1 MTTGPPENSALG
13 DRSVTHPLVTYR
25 VVCAQNQR
33 DLYHRVGNV
42 AREDSVLSTM
52 QDVPLLISRI
62 LTHGSTVHGS
72 SRVTTW
78 TGESEPHRRTFA
90 EIGARAARLAHA
102 LRDELGVTGDDR
114 VGTLM
119 WNNSEHVEAYFAV
132 PSMGA
137 VLHTLNLRLPAEQLV
152 WIVNHAADK
161 VVIVNGSLVP
171 LLAPLLPQLPTVEHI
186 VVSGPGDRAPLAGAA
201 ARVHEY
207 EELIAGR
214 PDHYDWPEL
223 DERQAAAMCY
233 TSGTTGE
240 PKGVVYSH
248 RSVYL
253 HSMQVNMAQSMGL
266 TDQDTS
272 LVVVPQFHVNAW
284 GLPHATFMTGVNLL
298 MPDRFLQPAPLAEMI
313 ESERPTHAAA
323 VPTIWQGLL
332 GELTARPRDVS
343 SLAQVTIGGAACPPS
358 LMTAFDKLGMRVCHA
373 WGMTETSPLGTVARP
388 PAHAAGTDE
397 EFRYRVTQGRFPAGV
412 EARLTGPDGARLP
425 WDGESAGE
433 LEVRGPWIAG
443 AYYNGPDAEP
453 LRPGDKFSA
462 DGWLKT
468 GDVGTISP
476 DGYLTLTDRAK
487 DVIKSGGE
495 WISSVE
501 LENALMSHPD
511 VAEAA
516 VVAVPDDK
524 WGERPLATV
533 VLRPGAS
540 ADFLALRTFLAEEV
554 RIARWQLPERWTT
567 VESVPKTSV
576 GKFDKKV
583 LRRRYAEGELEV
595 TRL

>member
-1 MTTGPPENSALG
+1 MSLPW
-13 DRSVTHPLVTYR
+13 
-25 VVCAQNQR
+25 
-33 DLYHRVGNV
+33 
-42 AREDSVLSTM
+42 EDAVLSTM
-52 QDVPLLISRI
+52 QDVPLTVTRILEHGVLVHGRSRI
-62 LTHGSTVHGS
+62 
-72 SRVTTW
+72 TTW
-78 TGESEPHRRTFA
+78 TGEGEPQRRSFA
-90 EIGARAARLAHA
+90 EAGTRAVQLAHA
-102 LRDELGVTGDDR
+102 LRDDLGVRGDDR
-114 VGTLM
+114 VATLM
-119 WNNSEHVEAYFAV
+119 WNNAEHVEAYFAI

-161 VVIVNGSLVP
+161 IVIVNGSLLP
-171 LLAPLLPQLPTVEHI
+171 LLAPLLAKLPTVEHI
-186 VVSGPGDRAPLAGAA
+186 VVSGPGDRSLLDAAGSH

-207 EELIAGR
+207 EELIADK
-214 PDHYDWPEL
+214 PTTFDWPEL

-233 TSGTTGE
+233 TSGTTGD

-248 RSVYL
+248 RSIYL
-253 HSMQVNMAQSMGL
+253 HSMQVNMAESMGL
-266 TDQDTS
+266 TDEDTT

-284 GLPHATFMTGVNLL
+284 GLPHATFMTGINML

-313 ESERPTHAAA
+313 EQEKPTHAAA
-323 VPTIWQGLL
+323 VPTIWRGLL
-332 GELTARPRDVS
+332 AELTARPRDVS
-343 SLAQVTIGGAACPPS
+343 SLTQVSVGGSACPPS
-358 LMTAFDKLGMRVCHA
+358 LMRAFDDLGMRICHA
-373 WGMTETSPLGTVARP
+373 WGMTETSPLGTMARP
-388 PAHAAGTDE
+388 PAHALGTDE
-397 EFRYRVTQGRFPAGV
+397 EFGYRLTQGRFPAGV
-412 EARLTGPDGARLP
+412 EGRLIGPGGERLP

-433 LEVRGPWIAG
+433 LEVRGNWIAG
-443 AYYNGPDAEP
+443 SYYNGPDTEP
-453 LRPGDKFSA
+453 LRLADKFSE

-476 DGYLTLTDRAK
+476 DGFLTLTDRAK

-501 LENALMSHPD
+501 LENALMSHPA

-533 VLRPGAS
+533 VLKEGAT
-540 ADFLALRTFLAEEV
+540 ADFDALRAFLAEEGN
-554 RIARWQLPERWTT
+554 IAKWQLPERWTII
-567 VESVPKTSV
+567 EAVPKTSV

-583 LRRRYAEGELEV
+583 LRRQYAEGELDV

>member
-1 MTTGPPENSALG
+1 M
-13 DRSVTHPLVTYR
+13 
-25 VVCAQNQR
+25 
-33 DLYHRVGNV
+33 
-42 AREDSVLSTM
+42 LSTM

-62 LTHGSTVHGS
+62 LTHGSTIHGTS
-72 SRVTTW
+72 QVTTW
-78 TGESEPHRRTFA
+78 TGESGPQRRSFA
-90 EIGARAARLAHA
+90 EIGDRSAQLAHA
-102 LRDELGVTGDDR
+102 LRDNLGIVDDDR
-114 VGTLM
+114 VATLM
-119 WNNSEHVEAYFAV
+119 WNNAEHVEAYFAI

-152 WIVNHAADK
+152 WIVNHAADR
-161 VVIVNGSLVP
+161 VIIVNGSLLP
-171 LLAPLLPQLPTVEHI
+171 LLAPLLLSLTGVEHI
-186 VVSGPGDRAPLAGAA
+186 VVSGPGDRSLLEGA
-201 ARVHEY
+201 RPQVHEY
-207 EELIAGR
+207 EELIAGK
-214 PDHYDWPEL
+214 PVAYDWPQL
-223 DERQAAAMCY
+223 DERQAAALCY
-233 TSGTTGE
+233 TSGTTGD

-248 RSVYL
+248 RSIYL
-253 HSMQVNMAQSMGL
+253 HSMQVNMTQSMGL
-266 TDQDTS
+266 TDEDTS

-284 GLPHATFMTGVNLL
+284 GLPHATFMTGVHML

-332 GELTARPRDVS
+332 AELTAKPRDVS
-343 SLAQVTIGGAACPPS
+343 SLGQVTIGGSACPPS
-358 LMTAFDKLGMRVCHA
+358 LMKAFDELGMRVCHA

-388 PAHAAGTDE
+388 PAAAVGTDE
-397 EFRYRVTQGRFPAGV
+397 EFAYRLTQGRFPAGV
-412 EARLTGPDGARLP
+412 EARLSGPDGELLA

-443 AYYNGPDAEP
+443 AYYSGPDSEP
-453 LRPGDKFSA
+453 LRPADKFSD

-476 DGYLTLTDRAK
+476 DGFLTLTDRAK

-495 WISSVE
+495 WISSVD

-511 VAEAA
+511 IAEAA
-516 VVAVPDDK
+516 VVAVPDEK

-533 VLRPGAS
+533 VLKDGAS
-540 ADFLALRTFLAEEV
+540 ADFEILRAFLGEKVAK
-554 RIARWQLPERWTT
+554 WQLPERWTVIT
-567 VESVPKTSV
+567 AVPKTSV

-583 LRRRYAEGELEV
+583 LRKQYAEGELDI

>member
-1 MTTGPPENSALG
+1 M
-13 DRSVTHPLVTYR
+13 
-25 VVCAQNQR
+25 
-33 DLYHRVGNV
+33 
-42 AREDSVLSTM
+42 LSTM
-52 QDVPLLISRI
+52 QDVPLTVTRI
-62 LTHGSTVHGS
+62 LVHGARIHGES
-72 SRVTTW
+72 QITTW
-78 TGESEPHRRTFA
+78 TGEGEPHRRSFREA
-90 EIGARAARLAHA
+90 GERANQLAHA
-102 LRDELGVTGDDR
+102 LRDDLGVTGDER
-114 VGTLM
+114 VATLM
-119 WNNSEHVEAYFAV
+119 WNNAEHVEAYYAI

-152 WIVNHAADK
+152 FIVKHAADR
-161 VVIVNGSLVP
+161 VVIVNGSLLP
-171 LLAPLLPQLPTVEHI
+171 LLAPLLPHLSTVEHV
-186 VVSGPGDRAPLAGAA
+186 VVSGPGDRSLLEGASV
-201 ARVHEY
+201 RVHEY
-207 EELIAGR
+207 EELLAGK
-214 PDHYDWPEL
+214 PTAYDWPEL

-233 TSGTTGE
+233 TSGTTGD

-248 RSVYL
+248 RSIYL

-266 TDQDTS
+266 TDQDTT

-284 GLPHATFMTGVNLL
+284 GLPHATFMSGVNML

-332 GELTARPRDVS
+332 AELTAKPRDVS
-343 SLAQVTIGGAACPPS
+343 SLTQVTIGGSACPPS
-358 LMTAFDKLGMRVCHA
+358 LMTAFDELGMSVCHA

-388 PAHAAGTDE
+388 PAHAVGTDE
-397 EFRYRVTQGRFPAGV
+397 EFAYRLTQGRFPAGV
-412 EARLTGPDGARLP
+412 EARLTGPGGERLP

-443 AYYNGPDAEP
+443 AYYGGAGAEP
-453 LRPGDKFSA
+453 LRPADKFSP

-476 DGYLTLTDRAK
+476 DGFLTLTDRAK

-495 WISSVE
+495 WISSVD

-516 VVAVPDDK
+516 VVAVPDEK

-533 VLRPGAS
+533 VLREGS
-540 ADFLALRTFLAEEV
+540 TADFASLRAFLAAEGK
-554 RIARWQLPERWTT
+554 IAKWQLPERWTI
-567 VESVPKTSV
+567 VEAVPKTSV

-583 LRRRYAEGELEV
+583 LRRQYAEGGLDV
-595 TRL
+595 TQL

>member
-1 MTTGPPENSALG
+1 M
-13 DRSVTHPLVTYR
+13 
-25 VVCAQNQR
+25 
-33 DLYHRVGNV
+33 
-42 AREDSVLSTM
+42 LSTM
-52 QDVPLLISRI
+52 QDVPLTVTRI
-62 LTHGSTVHGS
+62 LEHGVRVHGRS
-72 SRVTTW
+72 QIITW
-78 TGESEPHRRTFA
+78 TGEPEPTRRSFA
-90 EIGARAARLAHA
+90 EAGTRAVQLANA
-102 LRDELGVTGDDR
+102 LRDELGVRADDR
-114 VGTLM
+114 VATLM
-119 WNNSEHVEAYFAV
+119 WNNAEHVEAYFAI

-137 VLHTLNLRLPAEQLV
+137 VLHTLNLRLPVEQLV

-161 VVIVNGSLVP
+161 VVIVNGSLIP
-171 LLAPLLPQLPTVEHI
+171 LIAPLLPQLPTVEHI
-186 VVSGPGDRAPLAGAA
+186 VVSGPGDRSPLDGAT

-214 PDHYDWPEL
+214 PTTYDWPEL

-233 TSGTTGE
+233 TSGTTGD

-248 RSVYL
+248 RSIYL
-253 HSMQVNMAQSMGL
+253 HSMQVNMTQSMGL

-313 ESERPTHAAA
+313 ERERPTHAAA

-343 SLAQVTIGGAACPPS
+343 SLTQVTIGGSACPPS
-358 LMTAFDKLGMRVCHA
+358 LMEAFDRLGMRVCHA

-388 PAHAAGTDE
+388 PAHAIGTDQ
-397 EFRYRVTQGRFPAGV
+397 EFAYRLTQGRFPAGV
-412 EARLTGPDGARLP
+412 EARLSGPGGERLP

-433 LEVRGPWIAG
+433 LEVRGNWIAG

-453 LRPGDKFSA
+453 LRPADKFSE

-476 DGYLTLTDRAK
+476 DGFLTLTDRAK

-533 VLRPGAS
+533 VLKEGAS
-540 ADFLALRTFLAEEV
+540 TDFETLRAFLAEEG
-554 RIARWQLPERWTT
+554 RIAKWQLPERWT
-567 VESVPKTSV
+567 VIESVPKTSV

-583 LRRRYAEGELEV
+583 LRRRYADGDLDV
-595 TRL
+595 TSL

>member
-1 MTTGPPENSALG
+1 M
-13 DRSVTHPLVTYR
+13 
-25 VVCAQNQR
+25 
-33 DLYHRVGNV
+33 
-42 AREDSVLSTM
+42 LSTM

-62 LTHGSTVHGS
+62 LAHGSTIHGAS
-72 SRVTTW
+72 QVISW
-78 TGESEPHRRTFA
+78 TGDGEPHRRSFA
-90 EIGARAARLAHA
+90 GIGERAAQLAHA
-102 LRDELGVTGDDR
+102 LRDDLGVAADDR
-114 VGTLM
+114 VATLM
-119 WNNSEHVEAYFAV
+119 WNNAEHVEAYFAI
-132 PSMGA
+132 PCMGA
-137 VLHTLNLRLPAEQLV
+137 VLHTLNLRLPAEQLA
-152 WIVNHAADK
+152 WIVNHAADR
-161 VVIVNGSLVP
+161 VIIVNGSLIP
-171 LLAPLLPQLPTVEHI
+171 LLGPLLPHLKTVEHV
-186 VVSGPGDRAPLAGAA
+186 VVSGPGDRTPLDGSH

-207 EELIAGR
+207 EDLIAAK
-214 PDHYDWPEL
+214 PVTYDWPEL

-233 TSGTTGE
+233 TSGTTGD

-253 HSMQVNMAQSMGL
+253 HSMQVNMSESMGL
-266 TDQDTS
+266 TDQDTT

-284 GLPHATFMTGVNLL
+284 GLPHATFLSGVNLL

-313 ESERPTHAAA
+313 EREKPTHAAA

-332 GELTARPRDVS
+332 AELTARPRDVS
-343 SLAQVTIGGAACPPS
+343 ALTQVTIGGSACPPS
-358 LMTAFDKLGMRVCHA
+358 LMEAFDRLGMRVCHA

-388 PAHAAGTDE
+388 PAHAVGTDE
-397 EFRYRVTQGRFPAGV
+397 EFGYRLTQGRFPAGV
-412 EARLTGPDGARLP
+412 EARLTGPGGERLP

-443 AYYNGPDAEP
+443 AYYNGPGAEP
-453 LRPGDKFSA
+453 LRPADKFSE

-476 DGYLTLTDRAK
+476 DGFLTLTDRAK

-533 VLRPGAS
+533 VLKEDAS
-540 ADFLALRTFLAEEV
+540 AGFEVLRVFLQEE
-554 RIARWQLPERWTT
+554 RGIAKWQLPERWTII
-567 VESVPKTSV
+567 EAVPKTSV

-583 LRRRYAEGELEV
+583 LRRQYAAGELDI
-595 TRL
+595 TRI

>member
-1 MTTGPPENSALG
+1 M
-13 DRSVTHPLVTYR
+13 
-25 VVCAQNQR
+25 
-33 DLYHRVGNV
+33 
-42 AREDSVLSTM
+42 LSTM

-62 LTHGSTVHGS
+62 LAHGSTIHGAS
-72 SRVTTW
+72 QVISW
-78 TGESEPHRRTFA
+78 TGDGEPHRRSFA
-90 EIGARAARLAHA
+90 GIGERAAQLAHA
-102 LRDELGVTGDDR
+102 LRDDLGVAADDR
-114 VGTLM
+114 VATLM
-119 WNNSEHVEAYFAV
+119 WNNAEHVEAYFAI
-132 PSMGA
+132 PCMGA
-137 VLHTLNLRLPAEQLV
+137 VLHTLNLRLPAEQLA
-152 WIVNHAADK
+152 WIVNHAADR
-161 VVIVNGSLVP
+161 VIIVNGSLIP
-171 LLAPLLPQLPTVEHI
+171 LLGPLLPHLKTVEHV
-186 VVSGPGDRAPLAGAA
+186 VVSGPGDRTPLDGSH

-207 EELIAGR
+207 EDLIAAK
-214 PDHYDWPEL
+214 PVTYDWPEL

-233 TSGTTGE
+233 TSGTTGD

-253 HSMQVNMAQSMGL
+253 HSMQVNMSESMGL
-266 TDQDTS
+266 TDQDTT

-284 GLPHATFMTGVNLL
+284 GLPHATFLSGVNLL

-313 ESERPTHAAA
+313 EREKPTHAAA

-332 GELTARPRDVS
+332 AELTARPRDVS
-343 SLAQVTIGGAACPPS
+343 ALTQVTIGGSACPPS
-358 LMTAFDKLGMRVCHA
+358 LMEAFDRLGMRVCHA

-388 PAHAAGTDE
+388 PAHAVGTDE
-397 EFRYRVTQGRFPAGV
+397 EFGYRLTQGRFPAGV
-412 EARLTGPDGARLP
+412 EARLTGPGGERLP

-443 AYYNGPDAEP
+443 AYYNGPGAEP
-453 LRPGDKFSA
+453 LRPADKFSE

-476 DGYLTLTDRAK
+476 DGFLTLTDRAK

-533 VLRPGAS
+533 VLKEGTTAG
-540 ADFLALRTFLAEEV
+540 FEALRVFLQEE
-554 RIARWQLPERWTT
+554 RGIAKWQLPERWTII
-567 VESVPKTSV
+567 EAVPKTSV

-583 LRRRYAEGELEV
+583 LRGQYAAGELDI
-595 TRL
+595 TRI

>member
-1 MTTGPPENSALG
+1 MSP
-13 DRSVTHPLVTYR
+13 
-25 VVCAQNQR
+25 Q
-33 DLYHRVGNV
+33 
-42 AREDSVLSTM
+42 EDAVLSTM

-62 LTHGSTVHGS
+62 LTHGSTVHGTS
-72 SRVTTW
+72 QVITW
-78 TGESEPHRRTFA
+78 TGDDEPQRRSFA
-90 EIGARAARLAHA
+90 EIGARAAQLAHA
-102 LRDELGVTGDDR
+102 LREDLGVADDDR
-114 VGTLM
+114 VATLA
-119 WNNSEHVEAYFAV
+119 WNNAEHVEAYFAI

-137 VLHTLNLRLPAEQLV
+137 ILHTLNLRLPPEQLA
-152 WIVNHAADK
+152 WIVGHAADRI
-161 VVIVNGSLVP
+161 VIANGSLLP
-171 LLAPLLPQLPTVEHI
+171 LLAPLLPHLKTVEH
-186 VVSGPGDRAPLAGAA
+186 VVVTGPGDRTLLADASVQ
-201 ARVHEY
+201 VHEY
-207 EELIAGR
+207 EELLAGK
-214 PDHYDWPEL
+214 PTTYDWPEL

-233 TSGTTGE
+233 TSGTTGD
-240 PKGVVYSH
+240 PKGVIFSH

-253 HSMQVNMAQSMGL
+253 HSMQVNMTQSMGL

-284 GLPHATFMTGVNLL
+284 GLPHATFMTGVNML
-298 MPDRFLQPAPLAEMI
+298 MPNRFLQPAPLAEMI
-313 ESERPTHAAA
+313 EREKPSHAAA

-332 GELTARPRDVS
+332 AELTAKPRDVS
-343 SLAQVTIGGAACPPS
+343 SLQQVTIGGSACPPA
-358 LMTAFDKLGMRVCHA
+358 LMEAFDKLGMRVCHA

-388 PAHAAGTDE
+388 PAHAVGTEE
-397 EFRYRVTQGRFPAGV
+397 EFAYRLTQGRFPTSV
-412 EARLTGPDGARLP
+412 QARLTGPGGERLP
-425 WDGESAGE
+425 WDGEAAGE

-453 LRPGDKFSA
+453 LRPADKFSE

-476 DGYLTLTDRAK
+476 DGFLTLTDRAK

-495 WISSVE
+495 WISSVD

-533 VLRPGAS
+533 VLKEGAT
-540 ADFLALRTFLAEEV
+540 ADFESLRAFLAAEGHV
-554 RIARWQLPERWTT
+554 AKWQLPERWTI
-567 VESVPKTSV
+567 VEAVPKTSV

-583 LRRRYAEGELEV
+583 LRRQYAEGQLDI
-595 TRL
+595 TKL

>member
-1 MTTGPPENSALG
+1 M
-13 DRSVTHPLVTYR
+13 
-25 VVCAQNQR
+25 
-33 DLYHRVGNV
+33 
-42 AREDSVLSTM
+42 LSTM

-62 LTHGSTVHGS
+62 LTHGSTIHGAS
-72 SRVTTW
+72 QVTTW
-78 TGESEPHRRTFA
+78 TGAAEPQRRSFA
-90 EIGARAARLAHA
+90 EIGARAAQLAHA
-102 LRDELGVTGDDR
+102 LHDDLGVRDDDR
-114 VGTLM
+114 VATLM
-119 WNNSEHVEAYFAV
+119 WNNAEHTEAYFAI
-132 PSMGA
+132 PSLGA

-152 WIVNHAADK
+152 WIVNHAADR
-161 VVIVNGSLVP
+161 VVLVNGSLIP
-171 LLAPLLPQLPTVEHI
+171 MLAPLLSKLPTVRHI
-186 VVSGPGDRAPLAGAA
+186 VVSGPGDRSPLADATAA
-201 ARVHEY
+201 VHEY
-207 EELIAGR
+207 EELIAGK
-214 PDHYDWPEL
+214 PTTYDWPEL
-223 DERQAAAMCY
+223 DERRAAAMCY
-233 TSGTTGE
+233 TSGTTGD

-248 RSVYL
+248 RSIYL

-313 ESERPTHAAA
+313 EKERPSHAAA

-332 GELTARPRDVS
+332 GELTAHPRDVS
-343 SLAQVTIGGAACPPS
+343 FLTQVTIGGAACPPS
-358 LMTAFDKLGMRVCHA
+358 LMAAFDKLGMRVCHA
-373 WGMTETSPLGTVARP
+373 WGMTETSPLGTIARP
-388 PAHAAGTDE
+388 PAHVVGTEE
-397 EFRYRVTQGRFPAGV
+397 EFAYRLTQGRFPAGV
-412 EARLTGPDGARLP
+412 EARISGPGGERLP

-433 LEVRGPWIAG
+433 LEVRGPWVAG
-443 AYYNGPDAEP
+443 AYYNGPDGEP
-453 LRPGDKFSA
+453 LRPADKFSE

-476 DGYLTLTDRAK
+476 DGFLTLTDRAK

-511 VAEAA
+511 VTEAA

-533 VLRPGAS
+533 VLREGS
-540 ADFLALRTFLAEEV
+540 AATFETLRTFLAEEGK
-554 RIARWQLPERWTT
+554 IAKWQLPERWT
-567 VESVPKTSV
+567 VIEAVPKTSV

-583 LRRRYAEGELEV
+583 LRRRYAEGDLDV
-595 TRL
+595 TSL

>member
-1 MTTGPPENSALG
+1 M
-13 DRSVTHPLVTYR
+13 
-25 VVCAQNQR
+25 
-33 DLYHRVGNV
+33 
-42 AREDSVLSTM
+42 LSTM
-52 QDVPLLISRI
+52 QDVPLTVTRILEHGMTAHGRSRI
-62 LTHGSTVHGS
+62 
-72 SRVTTW
+72 TTW
-78 TGESEPHRRTFA
+78 TGEAEPQRRSFA
-90 EIGARAARLAHA
+90 EAGARAVQLANA
-102 LRDELGVTGDDR
+102 LRDELGVRGDDR
-114 VGTLM
+114 VATLM
-119 WNNSEHVEAYFAV
+119 WNNAEHVEAYFAV

-137 VLHTLNLRLPAEQLV
+137 VLHTLNLRLPADQLV

-171 LLAPLLPQLPTVEHI
+171 LLAPLLPKLPTVEHI
-186 VVSGPGDRAPLAGAA
+186 VVSGPGDRTPLHGSH
-201 ARVHEY
+201 ARVHDY
-207 EELIAGR
+207 EELIADR
-214 PDHYDWPEL
+214 PISYDWPEL

-233 TSGTTGE
+233 TSGTTGD

-248 RSVYL
+248 RSIYL

-266 TDQDTS
+266 TDRDTS

-284 GLPHATFMTGVNLL
+284 GLPHATFMTGVSML
-298 MPDRFLQPAPLAEMI
+298 MPDRFLQSGPLAEMI
-313 ESERPTHAAA
+313 ERERPTHAAA

-332 GELTARPRDVS
+332 AELTDRPRDIS
-343 SLAQVTIGGAACPPS
+343 SLTQVTIGGAACPPA
-358 LMTAFDKLGMRVCHA
+358 LMAAFDRLGMRLCQA

-388 PAHAAGTDE
+388 PAHAVGPEE
-397 EFRYRVTQGRFPAGV
+397 EFAYRITQGRFPAGV
-412 EARLTGPDGARLP
+412 EARLTGPDGERLP

-433 LEVRGPWIAG
+433 LEVRGPWIAA

-453 LRPGDKFSA
+453 LRPDDKFSA

-476 DGYLTLTDRAK
+476 DGFLTLTDRAK

-501 LENALMSHPD
+501 LENALMAHPD

-533 VLRPGAS
+533 VLKEGAQT
-540 ADFLALRTFLAEEV
+540 DFAALRAFLLEEAH
-554 RIARWQLPERWTT
+554 IAKWQLPERWT
-567 VESVPKTSV
+567 VIESVPKTSV

-583 LRRRYAEGELEV
+583 LRRRYAEGDLDI
-595 TRL
+595 TTL